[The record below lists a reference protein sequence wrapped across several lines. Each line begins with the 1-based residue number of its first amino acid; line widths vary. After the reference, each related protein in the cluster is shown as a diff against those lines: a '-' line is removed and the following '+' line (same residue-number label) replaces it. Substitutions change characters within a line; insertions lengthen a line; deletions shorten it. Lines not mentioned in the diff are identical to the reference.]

1 MTSKYVPPSMRDT
14 LVNTSLPAKEAPQ
27 LAPATLASLT
37 SSTASTVSATT
48 SSITS
53 TLSSLRLEK
62 KSVYQPLSKVH
73 LTDDD
78 FPALGSKPAVK
89 PAVKPVKAAV
99 VQGTNYAALSR
110 EWAKKQEEDAII
122 AKDTAEKE
130 RFRIQADQ
138 FLRQKEAKEAEEFRM
153 RNIMLPVKRNKIEEQ
168 VLDIGGNESDGSI
181 GAESYDSPPEIE
193 YEEEEDE
200 EEEEM
205 NSHWDGRRYR
215 NEL

>member
-1 MTSKYVPPSMRDT
+1 MRDT

-89 PAVKPVKAAV
+89 PAAI

-110 EWAKKQEEDAII
+110 DWAKKQEEDAII

-168 VLDIGGNESDGSI
+168 VLDIGGNESDGSV
-181 GAESYDSPPEIE
+181 AESYDSPPEIE
-193 YEEEEDE
+193 YEEEEEE

>member
-1 MTSKYVPPSMRDT
+1 MTSKYVPSFMRDKT

-27 LAPATLASLT
+27 LAPATLASIT
-37 SSTASTVSATT
+37 SSTAGTVGAATA
-48 SSITS
+48 SITS

-78 FPALGSKPAVK
+78 FPSLGSKKPMKTPAL
-89 PAVKPVKAAV
+89 
-99 VQGTNYAALSR
+99 VQGTNFAALSR

-122 AKDTAEKE
+122 AKDAAEKE
-130 RFRIQADQ
+130 RTRIQNEQ
-138 FLRQKEAKEAEEFRM
+138 FIRQKEAKEAEEFRM
-153 RNIMLPVKRNKIEEQ
+153 RNIMLPVKRNKIEQQ
-168 VLDIGGNESDGSI
+168 VLDIGGNESDGSV
-181 GAESYDSPPEIE
+181 AESYDSPPEIE
-193 YEEEEDE
+193 YEEEEE
-200 EEEEM
+200 EEEEEI

>member
-1 MTSKYVPPSMRDT
+1 MTSKYVPSFMRDKP

-27 LAPATLASLT
+27 LAPATLASIT
-37 SSTASTVSATT
+37 SSTAATVGAATA
-48 SSITS
+48 SITS

-62 KSVYQPLSKVH
+62 KFVPLSKVH

-89 PAVKPVKAAV
+89 SAKTSTI

-110 EWAKKQEEDAII
+110 DWAKKQEEDAII
-122 AKDTAEKE
+122 AKEAAEKE
-130 RFRIQADQ
+130 RSRIQAEQ

-153 RNIMLPVKRNKIEEQ
+153 RNIMLPVKRNKIEQQ
-168 VLDIGGNESDGSI
+168 VLDIGGNESDGSV
-181 GAESYDSPPEIE
+181 AESYDSPPEIE
-193 YEEEEDE
+193 YEEEEEE

>member
-1 MTSKYVPPSMRDT
+1 MTSKYVPSFMRDKT

-37 SSTASTVSATT
+37 SAGTATATVTT
-48 SSITS
+48 TASITS
-53 TLSSLRLEK
+53 TLSNLRLEK
-62 KSVYQPLSKVH
+62 KSVYQPLSNVH

-78 FPALGSKPAVK
+78 FPTLGSK
-89 PAVKPVKAAV
+89 KPVKTAL
-99 VQGTNYAALSR
+99 VQGANFASLSR

-122 AKDTAEKE
+122 AKEVAEKE
-130 RFRIQADQ
+130 RSRIQAEQ
-138 FLRQKEAKEAEEFRM
+138 FLRQKEAKEAEEFRI
-153 RNIMLPVKRNKIEEQ
+153 RNIMLPIKRNKKEEQ

-181 GAESYDSPPEIE
+181 AESYDSPPEIE
-193 YEEEEDE
+193 YEEEEEE

>member
-1 MTSKYVPPSMRDT
+1 MTSKYVPSFMRDKP

-27 LAPATLASLT
+27 LAPATLASIT
-37 SSTASTVSATT
+37 STTATATAT
-48 SSITS
+48 ATASITS
-53 TLSSLRLEK
+53 TLSNLRLEK
-62 KSVYQPLSKVH
+62 KFVPLSKVH

-78 FPALGSKPAVK
+78 FPTLGSKKPVK
-89 PAVKPVKAAV
+89 PAL
-99 VQGTNYAALSR
+99 VQGANFASLSR

-122 AKDTAEKE
+122 AKEVAEKE
-130 RFRIQADQ
+130 RSRIQAEQ
-138 FLRQKEAKEAEEFRM
+138 FHRQKEAKEAEEFRM
-153 RNIMLPVKRNKIEEQ
+153 RNIMLPVKRNKKEEQ

-181 GAESYDSPPEIE
+181 AESYDSPPEIE
-193 YEEEEDE
+193 YEEEEEE